1 MTTQQGSDSGQGG
14 GEDERRR
21 VGPVDRF
28 QRKHPVIGMPIAVVT
43 AMWPSLVGVWLFP
56 ANGSQ
61 IAAVETD
68 RTGTTRL
75 SSLPIWHSFTIP
87 MLVAWVS
94 VVAVGLLMSLVVH

>member
-1 MTTQQGSDSGQGG
+1 MAGLTTSQSATTNTIVPIALSA
-14 GEDERRR
+14 
-21 VGPVDRF
+21 
-28 QRKHPVIGMPIAVVT
+28 GMPIAVVT

-75 SSLPIWHSFTIP
+75 SSLPIWHSFTTP